1 MFNQNDADK
10 SLRGFEQ
17 FTEPALCHAL
27 NARFVK
33 TFERHETDSEKD
45 SDFAGIDGVIVDADG
60 WQYFYASRVQF
71 KNYSA
76 FSVRR
81 TRPSGEPTEHAKLSQ
96 AQRLQKPM
104 PRYHVHTYINKD
116 EQNAIVACAETFDL
130 LKYIDKHQNQW
141 RTAPSGET
149 FFYIPFTEIDC
160 KVYRVDDAGHVKD
173 VTNLYRQKNKPLS

>member
-45 SDFAGIDGVIVDADG
+45 SDFAGIDGVIVDKDG
-60 WQYFYASRVQF
+60 WQYFYASRVQP

-76 FSVRR
+76 FSIRR
-81 TRPSGEPTEHAKLSQ
+81 TRPSGSPTEYFKLCE
-96 AQRLQKPM
+96 ARRLQKPM
-104 PRYHVHTYINKD
+104 PSYHVQTFIAADK
-116 EQNAIVACAETFDL
+116 QSAVVGIAETVDL
-130 LKYIDKHQNQW
+130 LSYIDKHQNQW
-141 RTAPSGET
+141 RTAPTGET
-149 FFYIPFTEIDC
+149 FYYIPFSSIAAQI
-160 KVYRVDDAGHVKD
+160 YLVDNAGHVEKKK
-173 VTNLYRQKNKPLS
+173 TA